1 MPQPAYVNSGAENRA
16 TVSSGGVS
24 GLTLAMPASLVVG
37 NYLLATIQFRPSG
50 TVPSS
55 GFNDDAVVVTG
66 SGVWAQLFDAGV
78 GLAGGHVI
86 AFGKHVTG
94 GEGNL
99 SVLVQA
105 VGVGGNGVG
114 VGAVHQF
121 SNVKFTGDTSYFEAL
136 HATQIGAVSGAL
148 MDAAVQT
155 TGPDRLAVNVIGMLA
170 GAGEAVSVGPTG
182 ETGGKW
188 VNQWYSTAGVPN
200 MALWTATMSVAGT
213 IDGGAVSSGPAGAN
227 RRTAVGFAFAPCGAN
242 VSVPKF
248 HHYLM
253 MANG

>member
-1 MPQPAYVNSGAENRA
+1 MPQPAYVNSGAEHRI
-16 TVSSGGVS
+16 TVSSNAVS
-24 GLTLAMPASLVVG
+24 GLTLPMPASLVVG
-37 NYLLATIQFRPSG
+37 NFLIAAVQFRPSG
-50 TVPSS
+50 TTPSS
-55 GFNDDAVVVTG
+55 TFNDDTVVVTG
-66 SGVWAQLFDAGV
+66 SGVWTQLFDSGI

-86 AFGKHVTG
+86 GFGKHVTG

-105 VGVGGNGVG
+105 VGVGGNGIG
-114 VGAVHQF
+114 IGAVHQF

-136 HATQIGAVSGAL
+136 HVTEVGAVSGPL
-148 MDAAVQT
+148 TDAAVQT
-155 TGPDRLAVNVIGMLA
+155 TGPDRLAVNVQGMLA
-170 GAGEAVSVGPTG
+170 GAGETVSVGPTG

-188 VNQWYSTAGVPN
+188 VNKWYSTGGAPN

-213 IDGGAVSSGPAGAN
+213 IDGGAVTRGPAGVN